1 MSETAVE
8 INDRIENMYRNR
20 MKMDFLS
27 STLNEAKKNITS
39 NGQCLFANNKNAAAL
54 NSKLK
59 NLPQYSYNQTDSFER
74 PQCKETF
81 QANYEEMNP
90 FCETPFG
97 QTICDAVRELQRLN
111 TLSNITSMTTVNL
124 TTANFTTVNFYY
136 GKLMILQQISTASNF
151 TTANITEAVAPE
163 EPQTEAQPISTPAS
177 SSTANSTTDE
187 IPTGLKNPKK
197 NTPNQGARQLTNIG
211 NSTKTNPEANSSS
224 SKITSILYI
233 YAIYTFL

>member
-8 INDRIENMYRNR
+8 INDRIKNMYRNR

-27 STLNEAKKNITS
+27 STVNEAKKNITS
-39 NGQCLFANNKNAAAL
+39 NGQCLFANNKNGAAL

-81 QANYEEMNP
+81 EANNEAITP

-111 TLSNITSMTTVNL
+111 TLSNITSN
-124 TTANFTTVNFYY
+124 
-136 GKLMILQQISTASNF
+136 
-151 TTANITEAVAPE
+151 TTANITEALAPE
-163 EPQTEAQPISTPAS
+163 SSGLASSTPAS
-177 SSTANSTTDE
+177 SPTANSTADE
-187 IPTGLKNPKK
+187 TPTGMKNPRK
-197 NTPNQGARQLTNIG
+197 NTPNQGARQLTNVG

-224 SKITSILYI
+224 SKITSILFI

>member
-8 INDRIENMYRNR
+8 INDRIKNMYRNR

-27 STLNEAKKNITS
+27 STVNEAKKNITS
-39 NGQCLFANNKNAAAL
+39 NGQCLFANNKNGAAL

-74 PQCKETF
+74 PQCKETYRG
-81 QANYEEMNP
+81 NDEEVTP
-90 FCETPFG
+90 FCKTPFG

-111 TLSNITSMTTVNL
+111 TLSNITSN
-124 TTANFTTVNFYY
+124 
-136 GKLMILQQISTASNF
+136 
-151 TTANITEAVAPE
+151 TTANITEALAPE
-163 EPQTEAQPISTPAS
+163 SSGLASSTPAS
-177 SSTANSTTDE
+177 SPTANSTADE
-187 IPTGLKNPKK
+187 TPTGMKNPRK
-197 NTPNQGARQLTNIG
+197 NTPNQGARQLTNVG

-224 SKITSILYI
+224 SKITSILFI